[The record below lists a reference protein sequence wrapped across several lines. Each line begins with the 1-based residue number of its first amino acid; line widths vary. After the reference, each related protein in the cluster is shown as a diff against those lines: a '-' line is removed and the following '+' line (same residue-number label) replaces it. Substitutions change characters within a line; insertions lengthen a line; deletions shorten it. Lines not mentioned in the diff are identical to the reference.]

1 MARHANDK
9 NNFAIAGWLI
19 AVIAIAIL
27 VVLGLIIYLF
37 TGNDDNGDGTDTT
50 AQETTQAAE
59 ETATDKPA
67 AGADKDASQAPSSEE
82 SSAPASESA
91 ASSTAAAAG
100 AAAAAAGAAA
110 PGAAE
115 STLFLLDTSDQMA
128 PYFDAAA
135 GGVAAAADGV
145 GGEDKAVSLWNYSS
159 PISATATVGYRQNL
173 GFTDGGETA
182 GVVNNFGTGGVPQ
195 TRAAIVAAVN
205 NAADYARESNAPAR
219 VVLVTTGTDDSLS
232 DEDFAAQL
240 AGAKDSNV
248 EISVVHLGDGEV
260 DKALE
265 DAADYFDTVDRADDG
280 AAVNEAIS
288 TAAGVK

>member
-19 AVIAIAIL
+19 AVIVIAIL
-27 VVLGLIIYLF
+27 VVLGLLLYLF
-37 TGNDDNGDGTDTT
+37 TGNEDNGDGVDTA
-50 AQETTQAAE
+50 AQDTTQAAE
-59 ETATDKPA
+59 ETATDESA
-67 AGADKDASQAPSSEE
+67 ASEDKDATQAPSSAE

-91 ASSTAAAAG
+91 APSTAAAA
-100 AAAAAAGAAA
+100 AAA
-110 PGAAE
+110 PGTAE

-173 GFTDGGETA
+173 GFTDGGETTS
-182 GVVNNFGTGGVPQ
+182 VVNNFGTGGIPQ
-195 TRAAIVAAVN
+195 TRAAIVAAAN

-232 DEDFAAQL
+232 DGDFAAQL
-240 AGAKDSNV
+240 ADAKDRNV

-265 DAADYFDTVDRADDG
+265 DAADYFDKVDRPADG
-280 AAVNEAIS
+280 AAVNKAVS

>member
-19 AVIAIAIL
+19 AVIVIAIL
-27 VVLGLIIYLF
+27 VVLGLLLYLF
-37 TGNDDNGDGTDTT
+37 TGNEDNGDGVDTA
-50 AQETTQAAE
+50 AQDTTQAAE
-59 ETATDKPA
+59 ETATDESA
-67 AGADKDASQAPSSEE
+67 ASEDKDATQAPSSAE

-91 ASSTAAAAG
+91 ASSTAAAA
-100 AAAAAAGAAA
+100 AAA
-110 PGAAE
+110 PGTAE

-159 PISATATVGYRQNL
+159 PISATATVGYRQTL

-182 GVVNNFGTGGVPQ
+182 SVVNNFGPGGIPQ
-195 TRAAIVAAVN
+195 TRAAIVAAAN

-232 DEDFAAQL
+232 DGDFAAQL
-240 AGAKDSNV
+240 ADAKDRNV

-265 DAADYFDTVDRADDG
+265 DAADYFDKVDRPADG
-280 AAVNEAIS
+280 AAVNKAVS

>member
-19 AVIAIAIL
+19 AVIVIAIL
-27 VVLGLIIYLF
+27 VVLGLLLYLF
-37 TGNDDNGDGTDTT
+37 TGNEDNGDGADTA
-50 AQETTQAAE
+50 AQETTKAAE
-59 ETATDKPA
+59 ETATDESA
-67 AGADKDASQAPSSEE
+67 ASEDKDSTQAPSSAE

-91 ASSTAAAAG
+91 ASSTAAAA
-100 AAAAAAGAAA
+100 AAA

-173 GFTDGGETA
+173 GFTDGGDAA

-195 TRAAIVAAVN
+195 TRAAIVAAAN

-232 DEDFAAQL
+232 DGDFAAQL
-240 AGAKDSNV
+240 ADAKDRNV
-248 EISVVHLGDGEV
+248 EISVVHLGDGEI

-265 DAADYFDTVDRADDG
+265 DAADYFDRVDRPADS
-280 AAVNEAIS
+280 AAVNKAVS

>member
-19 AVIAIAIL
+19 AVIVLVIL
-27 VVLGLIIYLF
+27 VVLGLLLYLF
-37 TGNDDNGDGTDTT
+37 TGNDDTGDGTDTA

-59 ETATDKPA
+59 ETATDEPA
-67 AGADKDASQAPSSEE
+67 ASESSAASEAPSSAE

-91 ASSTAAAAG
+91 AASTAAAAG
-100 AAAAAAGAAA
+100 ATA
-110 PGAAE
+110 PDAPEA
-115 STLFLLDTSDQMA
+115 TLFLLDTSDQMA

-135 GGVAAAADGV
+135 GGVAGAAEGV

-173 GFTDGGETA
+173 GFSDAGETA
-182 GVVNNFGTGGVPQ
+182 SVVNNFGTGGVPQ
-195 TRAAIVAAVN
+195 TRSAIVAAAN

-219 VVLVTTGTDDSLS
+219 VVLVTTGTDDALA
-232 DEDFAAQL
+232 DEDFASQL
-240 AGAKDSNV
+240 ASAKDSNV

-265 DAADYFDTVDRADDG
+265 DAADYFEKVDRADDTN
-280 AAVNEAIS
+280 AVNRAIG

>member
-19 AVIAIAIL
+19 AVIVIAIL
-27 VVLGLIIYLF
+27 VVLGLLLYLF
-37 TGNDDNGDGTDTT
+37 TGNEDNGDGADTA
-50 AQETTQAAE
+50 AQETTKAAE
-59 ETATDKPA
+59 ETATDESA
-67 AGADKDASQAPSSEE
+67 ASEDKDSTQAPSSAE

-91 ASSTAAAAG
+91 ASSTAAVA
-100 AAAAAAGAAA
+100 AAA

-145 GGEDKAVSLWNYSS
+145 GDEDKAVSLWNYSS
-159 PISATATVGYRQNL
+159 PISATASVGYRQNL

-182 GVVNNFGTGGVPQ
+182 GVVNNFGTGGAPQ
-195 TRAAIVAAVN
+195 TRAAIVAAAN

-232 DEDFAAQL
+232 DDDFAAQL
-240 AGAKDSNV
+240 ADAKDRNV

-265 DAADYFDTVDRADDG
+265 DAADYFDKVDRPADG
-280 AAVNEAIS
+280 AAVNKAVS

>member
-19 AVIAIAIL
+19 AVIVIAIL
-27 VVLGLIIYLF
+27 VVLGLLLYLF
-37 TGNDDNGDGTDTT
+37 TGNDDNDGADTA

-59 ETATDKPA
+59 ETATDEPA
-67 AGADKDASQAPSSEE
+67 ASEDKDANQAPSSAE

-91 ASSTAAAAG
+91 APSTAAAAG
-100 AAAAAAGAAA
+100 AAT

-195 TRAAIVAAVN
+195 TRSAIVAAAN
-205 NAADYARESNAPAR
+205 NAADYVRESNAPAR

-232 DEDFAAQL
+232 DGDFAAQL
-240 AGAKDSNV
+240 ADAKDRNV

-265 DAADYFDTVDRADDG
+265 DAADYFDKVDRPADG
-280 AAVNEAIS
+280 AAVTKAVS

>member
-19 AVIAIAIL
+19 AVIVIAIL
-27 VVLGLIIYLF
+27 VVLGLLLYLF
-37 TGNDDNGDGTDTT
+37 TGNEDNGDGAETA

-59 ETATDKPA
+59 ETATDESA
-67 AGADKDASQAPSSEE
+67 ASEDEDASQAPSSAG

-91 ASSTAAAAG
+91 ASST
-100 AAAAAAGAAA
+100 AAAAGAAA

-128 PYFDAAA
+128 PYFDASA

-195 TRAAIVAAVN
+195 TRAAIVAAAN

-219 VVLVTTGTDDSLS
+219 VVLVTTGTDDSLP
-232 DEDFAAQL
+232 DGDFAAQL
-240 AGAKDSNV
+240 AEAKDRNV

-265 DAADYFDTVDRADDG
+265 DAADYFDKVDRPADA
-280 AAVNEAIS
+280 AAVNKAVS

>member
-19 AVIAIAIL
+19 AVIVIAIL
-27 VVLGLIIYLF
+27 VVLGLLLYLF
-37 TGNDDNGDGTDTT
+37 TGNDDNGDGTDTA

-59 ETATDKPA
+59 ETATDEPA
-67 AGADKDASQAPSSEE
+67 AGADKDASQAPSSAE
-82 SSAPASESA
+82 SSAPASKSA

-100 AAAAAAGAAA
+100 AAA
-110 PGAAE
+110 PSAAE

-173 GFTDGGETA
+173 GFTDAGETA

-195 TRAAIVAAVN
+195 TRAAIVAAAN
-205 NAADYARESNAPAR
+205 NAADYASESNAPAR

-232 DEDFAAQL
+232 DGDFAAQL
-240 AGAKDSNV
+240 ADAKDRNV

-265 DAADYFDTVDRADDG
+265 EAADYFDKVDRPTDG
-280 AAVNEAIS
+280 AAVNKAVS